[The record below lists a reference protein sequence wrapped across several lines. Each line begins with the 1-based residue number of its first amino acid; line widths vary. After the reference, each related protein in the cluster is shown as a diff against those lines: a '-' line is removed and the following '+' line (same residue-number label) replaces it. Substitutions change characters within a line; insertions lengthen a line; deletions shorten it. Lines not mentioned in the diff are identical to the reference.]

1 MNTEKT
7 KEVIIY
13 TSNTCGYCHAA
24 KDYFDSLNVPYTE
37 KNVNTDL
44 DARKELIQK
53 GFMGVPV
60 ILIDGETIQGFDKAA
75 IDKQLAE

>member
-1 MNTEKT
+1 MKN

-24 KDYFDSLNVPYTE
+24 KDYFDSLKVGYTE
-37 KNVNTDL
+37 KNVSTDL
-44 DARKELIQK
+44 EARKELIQK

-60 ILIDGETIQGFDKAA
+60 IIIDGEIIQGFDKAA
-75 IDKQLAE
+75 IDEELAAE

>member
-1 MNTEKT
+1 MN

-13 TSNTCGYCHAA
+13 TSNTCGYCHLA
-24 KDYFDSLNVPYTE
+24 KDYLDSLNVSYVE
-37 KNVNTDL
+37 KNVSTDL

-60 ILIDGETIQGFDKAA
+60 LIIGGETIQGFDKAA
-75 IDKQLAE
+75 IDRELAR